1 MVMSIK
7 SYILVLLCCVPLLW
21 GCGGHKGQEEGGYT
35 GPPVIQVQLFDSKY
49 YAIDERIISVSFSG
63 EGQEI
68 AWAEEDAALQ
78 PRIQHGKLKAEVK
91 DFTVDPGHFSGTFT
105 VVTSRYTYTFSKVFD
120 TAQNKKVE
128 VALDFAAPD
137 KQPKRKVGVLGDSI
151 STFKGAM
158 CNDTYSCFYPDD
170 DPNVASGDKEAVDSK
185 TKTYWWILINEQMKN
200 GTLDANSSWSGKRV
214 IHEMSNGLPAGL
226 VDRVGDFIDP
236 DIILIHGG
244 TNDKNKDTPLGS
256 YDYDLPVEELD
267 EAYFRSAYVK
277 MIKLLQERYE
287 GVQLILI
294 IGDMLTSDYV
304 NSITNIA
311 AHYKLPYVSFAGAQL
326 PKCKG
331 SHPNYTGM
339 KTMAKDIYA
348 KCKDYLP

>member
-1 MVMSIK
+1 MHK
-7 SYILVLLCCVPLLW
+7 SFFLALLCWVPLFW
-21 GCGGHKGQEEGGYT
+21 GCGEHEGKEEGGYT

-49 YAIDERIISVSFSG
+49 YAIDERVISVSFSG

-68 AWAEEDAALQ
+68 AWSEENASVQ
-78 PRIQHGKLKAEVK
+78 PRIQHGKWNAEVK
-91 DFTVDPGHFSGTFT
+91 DFQVNPGHFSGAFT
-105 VVTSRYTYTFSKVFD
+105 VVTSRYTYTFSRVFD
-120 TAQNKKVE
+120 AAQNKKVE

-185 TKTYWWILINEQMKN
+185 TKTYWWIVVNDLMKN

-214 IHEMSNGLPAGL
+214 IHETSNGLPAGL

-256 YDYDLPVEELD
+256 YDYDLPIEELD
-267 EAYFRSAYVK
+267 ESYFRSAYVK
-277 MIKLLQERYE
+277 MIRLLQERYE

-294 IGDMLTSDYV
+294 IGDMLSSDYA
-304 NSITNIA
+304 NSITAIA
-311 AHYKLPYVSFAGAQL
+311 AHYKLPYVNFVGAQL

>member
-1 MVMSIK
+1 MMSK
-7 SYILVLLCCVPLLW
+7 PGILALLCCVPLLL
-21 GCGGHKGQEEGGYT
+21 GCGKHGGEGGETYV
-35 GPPVIQVQLFDSKY
+35 GPPVIQLQVFDSKY
-49 YAIDERIISVSFSG
+49 YAIDERILSISFSG

-68 AWAEEDAALQ
+68 VWAEDDAVLQ
-78 PRIQHGKLKAEVK
+78 PRIQHGKGNAEVK
-91 DFTVDPGHFSGTFT
+91 EFQVNPGHFSGAFT
-105 VVTSRYTYTFSKVFD
+105 VVTSRSTYTFSRVFD
-120 TAQNKKVE
+120 AAQNKKVE
-128 VALDFAAPD
+128 VTLDFAAPD

-185 TKTYWWILINEQMKN
+185 TKTYWWIVVNDLMKN
-200 GTLDANSSWSGKRV
+200 GTMDANSSWAGKRV
-214 IHEMSNGLPAGL
+214 IHETSHDLPAGL

-256 YDYDLPVEELD
+256 YDYDLPIEELD
-267 EAYFRSAYVK
+267 ETCFRSAYIK
-277 MIKLLQERYE
+277 MIRLLQERYE

-294 IGDMLTSDYV
+294 IGDMLSSDYA
-304 NSITNIA
+304 NSITTIA

-331 SHPNYTGM
+331 SHPNYSGM
-339 KTMAKDIYA
+339 KIMAKDIYA

>member
-1 MVMSIK
+1 MSEK
-7 SYILVLLCCVPLLW
+7 SCILVLLCCVPLLW
-21 GCGGHKGQEEGGYT
+21 GCGGHEGQEEGGYT
-35 GPPVIQVQLFDSKY
+35 GPPAIQLQLFDSKY

-78 PRIQHGKLKAEVK
+78 PRIHHGKWKAEVK

-105 VVTSRYTYTFSKVFD
+105 VVTSRYTYAFSKAFD

-128 VALDFAAPD
+128 VTLDFAAPD
-137 KQPKRKVGVLGDSI
+137 QQPKRKVGVLGDSI

-170 DPNVASGDKEAVDSK
+170 DPNVASGNKEAVDSK
-185 TKTYWWILINEQMKN
+185 TKTYWWILVNDLMKN
-200 GTLDANSSWSGKRV
+200 GTMDNNSSWAGKKV
-214 IHEMSNGLPAGL
+214 VHEMSHDLPAGL

-244 TNDKNKDTPLGS
+244 TNDKNKKTPLGS
-256 YDYDLPVEELD
+256 YDYDSPIEELD
-267 EAYFRSAYVK
+267 DACFRSAYIK

-304 NSITNIA
+304 NSITSIA
-311 AHYKLPYVSFAGAQL
+311 AHYKLPYVNFAGANL
-326 PKCKG
+326 PKSNG

-339 KTMAKDIYA
+339 KTMANDIYA

>member
-1 MVMSIK
+1 MSIK

-21 GCGGHKGQEEGGYT
+21 GCGGHEGQEEGGYT
-35 GPPVIQVQLFDSKY
+35 GPPAIQLQLFDSKY
-49 YAIDERIISVSFSG
+49 FAIDERILSISFSG

-78 PRIQHGKLKAEVK
+78 PRIQHGKMKAEVK

>member
-1 MVMSIK
+1 MMSPK
-7 SYILVLLCCVPLLW
+7 SCILALLSCAPLFW
-21 GCGGHKGQEEGGYT
+21 GCGKQSEEEGGTYV
-35 GPPVIQVQLFDSKY
+35 GPPVIQLQLFDSKY
-49 YAIDERIISVSFSG
+49 FAIDERILSISFSG

-68 AWAEEDAALQ
+68 SWAEEDAAVQ
-78 PRIQHGKLKAEVK
+78 PRIQHGKWNAEVK
-91 DFTVDPGHFSGTFT
+91 EFSVNPGHFSGVFT
-105 VVTSRYTYTFSKVFD
+105 VVTSRYTYSFSQVFD

-137 KQPKRKVGVLGDSI
+137 NQPKRKVGVLGDSI

-158 CNDTYSCFYPDD
+158 CNDRYSCFYPDE
-170 DPNVASGDKEAVDSK
+170 DPNVASGNREAVDNK
-185 TKTYWWILINEQMKN
+185 TKTYWWILVNNLMKS
-200 GTLDANSSWSGKRV
+200 GTLDANSSWAGKRV
-214 IHEMSNGLPAGL
+214 IHETSSGQPAGL

-244 TNDKNKDTPLGS
+244 TNDKNKSTPLGS
-256 YDYDLPVEELD
+256 YDYDLPVDQLD
-267 EAYFRSAYVK
+267 ESCFRSAYVK

-294 IGDMLTSDYV
+294 IGDMLSSDYA
-304 NSITNIA
+304 NSITAIA
-311 AHYKLPYVSFAGAQL
+311 AHYKLPYVSFVGAQL

-331 SHPNYTGM
+331 SHPDYSGM
-339 KTMAKDIYA
+339 QTMAKDIYN